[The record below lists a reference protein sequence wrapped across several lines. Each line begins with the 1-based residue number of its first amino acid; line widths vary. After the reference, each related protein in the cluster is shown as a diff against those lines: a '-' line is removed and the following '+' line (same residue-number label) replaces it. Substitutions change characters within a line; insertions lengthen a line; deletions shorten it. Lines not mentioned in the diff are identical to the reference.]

1 MKATRLAARL
11 SRRAGFT
18 LIELLVVI
26 AIIAILAGMLLPAL
40 SKAKQKAHATQCMNG
55 LKQLELAITMYSDD
69 HDDRIISN
77 NNAPA
82 AATSAEPNAWIQGNV
97 QLGSAT
103 YASEISNGK
112 LFPYHNTEKIY
123 VCPGTRA
130 KTVAG
135 APAGIPHHRSYAM
148 SVGVNCTVEP
158 RSVRRIAEIQKPS
171 DLIVF
176 LEENPVSIDNGA
188 AGIRPLSVLQ
198 AGTWTAWNP
207 PAGRHNNGA
216 AISFADGHV
225 ENYVWRGSFIALNK
239 QYNDVSH
246 PTQRTSA
253 TVNPFNA
260 GAGLP
265 LPVVPDPDSLRMA
278 NGLNYQ

>member
-1 MKATRLAARL
+1 MKATRFAARP
-11 SRRAGFT
+11 RRPAGFT

-40 SKAKQKAHATQCMNG
+40 SKAKAKAQGTQCLNS
-55 LKQLELAITMYSDD
+55 LKQLQLAILLYGGD
-69 HDDRIISN
+69 HEDKLVSN
-77 NNAPA
+77 NNSPTAS
-82 AATSAEPNAWIQGNV
+82 TSAEPNAWIQGNV
-97 QLGSAT
+97 QLGGPNYT
-103 YASEISNGK
+103 NEIRNGI
-112 LFPYHNTEKIY
+112 LFPYHKTEKIY
-123 VCPGTRA
+123 ICPGTRA

-135 APAGIPHHRSYAM
+135 TVGVAHHRSYAM
-148 SVGVNCTVEP
+148 SVGVNCSVEP
-158 RSVRRIAEIQKPS
+158 RGVKRLSDALKPS

-207 PAGRHNNGA
+207 PAGRHNSGA

-225 ENYVWRGSFIALNK
+225 ENYVWRGAFRVLN
-239 QYNDVSH
+239 QTYNDITH
-246 PTQRTSA
+246 PAQRTSA

-260 GAGLP
+260 GTGLP
-265 LPVVPDPDSLRMA
+265 LPTVPDPDSLRMA
-278 NGLNYQ
+278 EGLNYQ

>member
-1 MKATRLAARL
+1 MQLTAMTAKPSLRP
-11 SRRAGFT
+11 AGFT

-40 SKAKQKAHATQCMNG
+40 GKAKQKAHGTQCLNG
-55 LKQLELAITMYSDD
+55 LKQLQLAINMYADD
-69 HDDRIISN
+69 HDDRIVSN
-77 NNAPA
+77 NNAA
-82 AATSAEPNAWIQGNV
+82 GASTSAEPNAWIQGNV
-97 QLGSAT
+97 QLGGPNYT
-103 YASEISNGK
+103 NEIRNGK
-112 LFPYHNTEKIY
+112 LFSYHNTEKIY

-135 APAGIPHHRSYAM
+135 TVGTPHHRSYAM
-148 SVGVNCTVEP
+148 SVGINCTVVAQ
-158 RSVRRIAEIQKPS
+158 SVKRMAEVQKAS
-171 DLIVF
+171 DVIVF

-188 AGIRPLSVLQ
+188 AGIRPLSALQ
-198 AGTWTAWNP
+198 GGQWTAWNP

-216 AISFADGHV
+216 AISFTDGHV
-225 ENYVWRGSFIALNK
+225 ENWVWKGSFIRLNQ
-239 QYNDVSH
+239 QYNDMTH

-253 TVNPFNA
+253 TVNPFNV
-260 GAGLP
+260 GSGLA

>member
-1 MKATRLAARL
+1 MRATNSAATRTP
-11 SRRAGFT
+11 SRAGFT

-40 SKAKQKAHATQCMNG
+40 GKAKAKAQGTQCLNG
-55 LKQLELAITMYSDD
+55 LKQLQLGLTIYASDF
-69 HDDRIISN
+69 DDRIVSN
-77 NNAPA
+77 NNAPGVS
-82 AATSAEPNAWIQGNV
+82 TSAEPNAWIQGNV
-97 QLGSAT
+97 QLGGPNYT
-103 YASEISNGK
+103 NEIRNGK
-112 LFPYHNTEKIY
+112 LFPYHNSEKIY

-135 APAGIPHHRSYAM
+135 VPAGIPHHRSYAM
-148 SVGVNCTVEP
+148 SVGVNCSVEP
-158 RSVRRIAEIQKPS
+158 RGVKRMADALKPS

-176 LEENPVSIDNGA
+176 FEENPVSIDNGA

-216 AISFADGHV
+216 AFSFADGHV
-225 ENYVWRGSFIALNK
+225 ENWVWKGSFIQITK
-239 QYNDVSH
+239 TYNDISH

-253 TVNPFNA
+253 TGNPLNGLA
-260 GAGLP
+260 LPGGAN
-265 LPVVPDPDSLRMA
+265 DPDSLRMA
-278 NGLNYQ
+278 GGLNYQ

>member
-1 MKATRLAARL
+1 MKANRPAPALPG
-11 SRRAGFT
+11 GFT

-40 SKAKQKAHATQCMNG
+40 SKAKAKAHGTQCLNG

-77 NNAPA
+77 NNAPGA
-82 AATSAEPNAWIQGNV
+82 STSAEPNAWIQGNV
-97 QLGSAT
+97 QLGNAN
-103 YASEISNGK
+103 YANEIRNGK

-123 VCPGTRA
+123 ICPGTRA

-135 APAGIPHHRSYAM
+135 TVGIPHHRSYAM
-148 SVGVNCTVEP
+148 SVGVNC
-158 RSVRRIAEIQKPS
+158 SVIAQSVKRIGEIQRPS

-188 AGIRPLSVLQ
+188 AGIRSMADLTVT
-198 AGTWTAWNP
+198 GTWTTWNP

-225 ENYVWRGSFIALNK
+225 ENYVWKGAFIRVNQ
-239 QYNDVSH
+239 QYNDMTH
-246 PTQRTSA
+246 PAVRTSA
-253 TVNPFNA
+253 TGNPLNGGFNVGVND
-260 GAGLP
+260 
-265 LPVVPDPDSLRMA
+265 VDSLRMA
-278 NGLNYQ
+278 RGLNYQ

>member
-1 MKATRLAARL
+1 MKTNRPA
-11 SRRAGFT
+11 SAGFT

-40 SKAKQKAHATQCMNG
+40 SKAKAKAHGTQCLNG
-55 LKQLELAITMYSDD
+55 LKQLELAITLYSDD
-69 HDDRIISN
+69 HEDRIISN

-82 AATSAEPNAWIQGNV
+82 ASTSAEPNAWIQGNV
-97 QLGSAT
+97 QLGGPNYT
-103 YASEISNGK
+103 NEIRNGK
-112 LFPYHNTEKIY
+112 LFSYHNTEKIY

-135 APAGIPHHRSYAM
+135 TVGTPHHRSYAM
-148 SVGVNCTVEP
+148 SVGVNCSVEA
-158 RSVRRIAEIQKPS
+158 RSVKRLAEIQKPS
-171 DLIVF
+171 DLIIF

-207 PAGRHNNGA
+207 PSARHNYGA

-225 ENYVWRGSFIALNK
+225 ENWVWKGSFRTFADR
-239 QYNDVSH
+239 YNDITH
-246 PTQRTSA
+246 PAQRTSA
-253 TVNPFNA
+253 TVNPFTV
-260 GAGLP
+260 GAGLA

-278 NGLNYQ
+278 GGLNYQ

>member
-1 MKATRLAARL
+1 MKTRRSAPRPAP
-11 SRRAGFT
+11 RAGFT

-40 SKAKQKAHATQCMNG
+40 SKAKAKAHGTQCLNG
-55 LKQLELAITMYSDD
+55 LKQLQLGLTIYASDF
-69 HDDRIISN
+69 DDRIVSN

-82 AATSAEPNAWIQGNV
+82 VATSAEPEAWIQGNV
-97 QLGSAT
+97 QLGGPNYT
-103 YASEISNGK
+103 NEIRNGR
-112 LFPYHNTEKIY
+112 LFPYHNSEKIY

-130 KTVAG
+130 KTVGGTTGVA
-135 APAGIPHHRSYAM
+135 HHRSYAM
-148 SVGVNCTVEP
+148 SVGVNCNVET
-158 RSVRRIAEIQKPS
+158 RGIKRMADALKSADV
-171 DLIVF
+171 IVF
-176 LEENPVSIDNGA
+176 FEENPVSIDNGA

-216 AISFADGHV
+216 AFSFVDGHV
-225 ENYVWRGSFIALNK
+225 ENWVWKGSFIQFTK
-239 QYNDVSH
+239 TYNDVSH

-260 GAGLP
+260 GTGLP
-265 LPVVPDPDSLRMA
+265 LPMIPDPDSLRMA
-278 NGLNYQ
+278 GGLNYQ

>member
-1 MKATRLAARL
+1 MKPTCLACRPHRL
-11 SRRAGFT
+11 AGFT

-40 SKAKQKAHATQCMNG
+40 SKAKQKAHGTQCLNG
-55 LKQLELAITMYSDD
+55 LKQLELAITLYGDD
-69 HDDRIISN
+69 HEEKIISN

-103 YASEISNGK
+103 YSTEISNGK

-130 KTVAG
+130 KTIAG
-135 APAGIPHHRSYAM
+135 TLGIPHHRSYAM
-148 SVGVNCTVEP
+148 SVGINC
-158 RSVRRIAEIQKPS
+158 SVIAQGAKRMTDINKPS
-171 DLIVF
+171 DVIIF

-188 AGIRPLSVLQ
+188 AGIRSMTDLTVNNQ
-198 AGTWTAWNP
+198 WTTWNP

-225 ENYVWRGSFIALNK
+225 ENWVWKGSFIGVTK
-239 QYNDVSH
+239 QYNDQSH
-246 PTQRTSA
+246 PAQRTSA
-253 TVNPFNA
+253 TANPLN
-260 GAGLP
+260 GGVTV
-265 LPVVPDPDSLRMA
+265 PVGDVDSLRMA
-278 NGLNYQ
+278 TGLNYQ

>member
-1 MKATRLAARL
+1 MKATNSAATRPP
-11 SRRAGFT
+11 SRTGFT

-40 SKAKQKAHATQCMNG
+40 SKAKAKAHGTQCLNG

-77 NNAPA
+77 NNAPGA
-82 AATSAEPNAWIQGNV
+82 STSAEPNAWIQGNV
-97 QLGSAT
+97 QLGNAN
-103 YASEISNGK
+103 YANEIRNGK

-123 VCPGTRA
+123 ICPGTRA

-135 APAGIPHHRSYAM
+135 TVGIDHHRSYAM
-148 SVGVNCTVEP
+148 SVGVNC
-158 RSVRRIAEIQKPS
+158 SVIAQSVKRIAEIQKPS

-207 PAGRHNNGA
+207 PAGRHNFGA

-225 ENYVWRGSFIALNK
+225 ENWVWKGSFRRFSE
-239 QYNDVSH
+239 QYNDRTH
-246 PTQRTSA
+246 PVQRTSA
-253 TVNPFNA
+253 TVNPFNV
-260 GAGLP
+260 GAGLA

>member
-1 MKATRLAARL
+1 MKANRHAPT
-11 SRRAGFT
+11 AGFT

-40 SKAKQKAHATQCMNG
+40 SKAKAKAHGTQCLNG
-55 LKQLELAITMYSDD
+55 LKQLELAITLYSDD
-69 HDDRIISN
+69 HEDKIISN

-97 QLGSAT
+97 QLGNANYT
-103 YASEISNGK
+103 NEIRNGK

-135 APAGIPHHRSYAM
+135 TVGIPHHRSYAM
-148 SVGVNCTVEP
+148 SVGVNCTVVAQ
-158 RSVRRIAEIQKPS
+158 SVKRIGEIQKPS
-171 DLIVF
+171 SLIIF

-188 AGIRPLSVLQ
+188 AGIRPLSALQ
-198 AGTWTAWNP
+198 AGEWKTWNP

-225 ENYVWRGSFIALNK
+225 ENYVWKGGFITINQ
-239 QYNDVSH
+239 QYNDNTH
-246 PTQRTSA
+246 PAQRTSA
-253 TVNPFNA
+253 TGNPLNIPAGGANNVPVN
-260 GAGLP
+260 
-265 LPVVPDPDSLRMA
+265 DPDSLRMA
-278 NGLNYQ
+278 AGLNYQ

>member
-1 MKATRLAARL
+1 MKSTDFAARPL
-11 SRRAGFT
+11 PRAGFT

-40 SKAKQKAHATQCMNG
+40 GKAKQKAHGTQCMNG

-69 HDDRIISN
+69 HEDKIISN

-103 YASEISNGK
+103 YTSEIRNGK

-148 SVGVNCTVEP
+148 SVGVNCTVEA

-188 AGIRPLSVLQ
+188 AGIRPLSALQ
-198 AGTWTAWNP
+198 GGAWNTWNP
-207 PAGRHNNGA
+207 PSGRHNNGA

-225 ENYVWRGSFIALNK
+225 ENYVWKGAFIRVNT
-239 QYNDVSH
+239 QYNDMTH

-253 TVNPFNA
+253 TANPLNGTFNVGVND
-260 GAGLP
+260 
-265 LPVVPDPDSLRMA
+265 VDSLRMA

>member
-1 MKATRLAARL
+1 MKTTRSAARL
-11 SRRAGFT
+11 APRAGFT

-40 SKAKQKAHATQCMNG
+40 SKAKAKAQGTQCLNG

-69 HDDRIISN
+69 NDDKIISN
-77 NNAPA
+77 NNAA
-82 AATSAEPNAWIQGNV
+82 GASTSAEPNAWIQGNV
-97 QLGSAT
+97 QLGGPNYT
-103 YASEISNGK
+103 NEIRNGK

-130 KTVAG
+130 NTVAG
-135 APAGIPHHRSYAM
+135 IVGVPHHRSYAM
-148 SVGVNCTVEP
+148 SVGINCNAEP
-158 RSVRRIAEIQKPS
+158 RGVKRVAEIQKPS

-188 AGIRPLSVLQ
+188 AGIRSLSALQ
-198 AGTWTAWNP
+198 GGQWTAWNP
-207 PAGRHNNGA
+207 PAGRHNSGA
-216 AISFADGHV
+216 AITFADGHV
-225 ENYVWRGSFIALNK
+225 ENWVWKGSFRVFSER
-239 QYNDVSH
+239 YNDRSH

-253 TVNPFNA
+253 TVNPFNV
-260 GAGLP
+260 GGGLA

-278 NGLNYQ
+278 GGLNYQ

>member
-1 MKATRLAARL
+1 MTVKPSVRP
-11 SRRAGFT
+11 AGFT

-40 SKAKQKAHATQCMNG
+40 GKAKQKAHGTQCLNG

-69 HDDRIISN
+69 HEDKIISN

-82 AATSAEPNAWIQGNV
+82 ASTSAEPNAWIQGNV
-97 QLGSAT
+97 QLGGPNYT
-103 YASEISNGK
+103 NEIRNGK

-135 APAGIPHHRSYAM
+135 TPAAIPHHRSYAM
-148 SVGVNCTVEP
+148 SVGVNCAVVP
-158 RSVRRIAEIQKPS
+158 QSVKRIAEIQKPS
-171 DLIVF
+171 DVIIF

-188 AGIRPLSVLQ
+188 AGIRPLSALQ
-198 AGTWTAWNP
+198 GGAWTTWNP
-207 PAGRHNNGA
+207 PSGRHNNGA

-225 ENYVWRGSFIALNK
+225 ENWVWRGAFIRVN
-239 QYNDVSH
+239 QQFNDMTH

-253 TVNPFNA
+253 TGNPLNGGFNVGVND
-260 GAGLP
+260 
-265 LPVVPDPDSLRMA
+265 VDSLRMA

>member
-1 MKATRLAARL
+1 MAEMKANRFAVRPSLRD
-11 SRRAGFT
+11 GFT

-40 SKAKQKAHATQCMNG
+40 SKAKQKAHGTQCLNG
-55 LKQLELAITMYSDD
+55 LKQLELAITLYSDD
-69 HDDRIISN
+69 YADLIVSN
-77 NNAPA
+77 NNSPT

-103 YASEISNGK
+103 YTSEIRNGI

-135 APAGIPHHRSYAM
+135 TPAGLPHHRSYAM
-148 SVGVNCTVEP
+148 SVGINCNVVTQGAK
-158 RSVRRIAEIQKPS
+158 RMADINKPS
-171 DLIVF
+171 DVIIF

-188 AGIRPLSVLQ
+188 AGIWPLSTLQ
-198 AGTWTAWNP
+198 SGTWTTWNP

-225 ENYVWRGSFIALNK
+225 ENWVWKGGFLAVTR
-239 QYNDVSH
+239 QYNDTSH

-253 TVNPFNA
+253 TANPLNGTVNVGVN
-260 GAGLP
+260 
-265 LPVVPDPDSLRMA
+265 DPDSLRMA
-278 NGLNYQ
+278 SGLNYQ

>member
-1 MKATRLAARL
+1 MKAICSATR
-11 SRRAGFT
+11 SSPRAGFT

-40 SKAKQKAHATQCMNG
+40 SKAKQKAHATQCLNG

-69 HDDRIISN
+69 HEDRIISN

-97 QLGSAT
+97 QLGNANYT
-103 YASEISNGK
+103 NEIRNGK
-112 LFPYHNTEKIY
+112 LFSYHNTEKIY
-123 VCPGTRA
+123 ICPGTRA
-130 KTVAG
+130 KTVSG
-135 APAGIPHHRSYAM
+135 TVGVPHHRSYAM
-148 SVGVNCTVEP
+148 SVGVNCSVET
-158 RSVRRIAEIQKPS
+158 RSVTRIADIQRPS

-207 PAGRHNNGA
+207 PAGRHNSGA

-225 ENYVWRGSFIALNK
+225 ENYVWRGAFRVLNA
-239 QYNDVSH
+239 QYNDTTH
-246 PTQRTSA
+246 PVQRTSA

-260 GAGLP
+260 GTGLP

>member
-1 MKATRLAARL
+1 MKTNRPA
-11 SRRAGFT
+11 SAGFT

-40 SKAKQKAHATQCMNG
+40 GKAKAKAQGTQCLNG

-69 HDDRIISN
+69 HEDRIISN

-97 QLGSAT
+97 QLGGPNYT
-103 YASEISNGK
+103 SEIRNGK

-135 APAGIPHHRSYAM
+135 TVGLAHHRSYAM
-148 SVGVNCTVEP
+148 SVGVNCSVES
-158 RSVRRIAEIQKPS
+158 RSVRRLAEIQKPS

-207 PAGRHNNGA
+207 PSGRHNNGA

-225 ENYVWRGSFIALNK
+225 ENWVWKGSFIRLN
-239 QYNDVSH
+239 QTYNDMSH

-253 TVNPFNA
+253 TLNPFNV

-278 NGLNYQ
+278 GGLNYQ